1 MMTVND
7 IMNPLSDN
15 RPSGAEPCRKSGLIV
30 ALLLIYAVI
39 STPSFAVDKPTDLE
53 VKAAFV
59 LNFSLFASWERP
71 QVATEELRIGIFE
84 GQSEAAPAFTKVLD
98 GKTSDRR
105 LVKLIGL
112 KNVDQIADC
121 HIVYFGSN
129 DMRLLADGLEIA
141 VQNGVLTVGENVEFL
156 KKGGMLA
163 FQVENNRVRFLANPG
178 QARKAGIQ
186 LSSKLL
192 RLASLVMSQP

>member
-1 MMTVND
+1 MSARHNHGKGDSCERLPIARSRRTSWL
-7 IMNPLSDN
+7 IFTLF
-15 RPSGAEPCRKSGLIV
+15 LIV
-30 ALLLIYAVI
+30 SLPAV
-39 STPSFAVDKPTDLE
+39 SLYAVDKPTDLE

-59 LNFSLFASWERP
+59 LNFSLFVSWERD
-71 QVATEELRIGIFE
+71 QVATGELRIGYFE
-84 GQSEAAPAFTKVLD
+84 GQAEAAQAFVKVLD
-98 GKTSDRR
+98 GKLSDKRPVV
-105 LVKLIGL
+105 LCGL
-112 KNVDQIADC
+112 KDVEQIVAC

-129 DMRLLADGLEIA
+129 EMQRLAEGLEIA
-141 VQNGVLTVGENVEFL
+141 VKNGVLTVGESAEFL

-192 RLASLVMSQP
+192 RLASLVMP